1 MDSWAVANG
10 LTGQEPR
17 RRNIGKLGT
26 LDNNDEQKRIN
37 QL

>member
-1 MDSWAVANG
+1 MDSCAVENG
-10 LTGQEPR
+10 LTGQEPG

-26 LDNNDEQKRIN
+26 LENNDEQKRID